1 MPSINRIRVNNVK
14 YNFGTQGYD
23 DFSMRMY
30 GRNTLYDL
38 ANGGGKSVLMLLL
51 MQNLIP
57 NCTLDDKQPIEKL
70 FRDPSN
76 TVIHSLIEWKL
87 DPCDVKE
94 GMRYMTTGFAA
105 KKAATVDG
113 QSEDRSDGGDADQN
127 GAAQTAQIEYFN
139 YVIFY
144 RDYNK
149 NDIINLPLVKDNE
162 RISYKALRN
171 YLHDLARNDK
181 NLIVHIFDRKGEYQR
196 FIADYGLYESHWE
209 IVRGINK
216 TEGHVRTYFES
227 NYKTTRRVIEDLLIE
242 EIIEKAYQAKTD
254 RESDKTESTVSL
266 LMTIQE
272 ELKSLAEK
280 KKDIQRYDHEQELVQ
295 LLIDRIQSF
304 MELYKEQEA
313 TAEQCGRV
321 LVTLQD
327 EKASREE
334 RTNELRDS
342 ISDLE
347 NKLKLS
353 RELVEIYK
361 IYKDIEELE
370 KRNSLISSKQADLTK
385 LSSDIDMQD
394 KAYRER
400 LAVSDYL
407 ELKKAKSELDALKK
421 DKSEISKDAQNIYT
435 VVANIRD
442 RMDKRFADIDERKAP
457 IEELVKQ
464 INESLAQ
471 QNKVK
476 AEAETEMAVI
486 SSRQE
491 YIDRDIE
498 ECNKG
503 LNELKGDVDYSLLM
517 DPGQSIKNE
526 TAKYKGLERNLETL
540 ENQLSELTEAGSAL
554 QEKLNQQRN
563 ESSEIKGRL
572 STLEERVEEFR
583 SIKDKFRSICSIYA
597 DDANA
602 EAEVVEQ
609 KLQDRSS
616 ALVIKTYELK
626 KNMERLEKREKDIR
640 SGRLI
645 EPTEA
650 VEKVIDY
657 IFTRH
662 GMQAMYGMDY
672 ISALS
677 DAKKEEMLAKVP
689 GLPYGIIVE
698 NMPKLMEDAGLK
710 ELDIDSEV
718 VLYGREL
725 LEEAGI
731 LLGDGVEVVRREKDF
746 FIESRF
752 QDQKLRLL
760 GADMDDLQEDI
771 RNSENM
777 LETLQD
783 DMEFVRTYRERGYAT
798 AEADYEE
805 ARKTLAV
812 VEEDIKKLVEELN
825 SNDRKQN
832 QTKLQIEDT
841 HHQMKVMDAELI
853 SLSKAVSYQD
863 KISEL
868 SRVKDGLRRDRTRL
882 EKELEG
888 AVQEIRT
895 LEMKALEQKSISEG
909 LSNERLELEHKWD
922 NKYAVYYIEGTPF
935 PPLDMDETELEKA
948 FEAALGSSGESRMS
962 LEKERLLEETL
973 KGTIE
978 RITKNINKL
987 GVDITLLE
995 QVDNSSHISP
1005 VSDEVLEAM
1014 RKELDRLQCEKNALE
1029 KELSG
1034 VETDK
1039 ARLEGSIEYA
1049 KNRLSMEYG
1058 EDALQKL
1065 GEIRNEDD
1073 SFDTNKALEEQ
1084 KILAGQAEEQLYSQ
1098 RKALDKLE
1106 KTARGNDDLIKLATR
1121 IVDSN
1126 KISLAGLEPLDA
1138 PEALSNISAD
1148 FDNLILK
1155 YDKISKSID
1164 RAKADMLKVKISV
1177 YDTLTTMN
1185 VLELAMSI
1193 REDVVIPDSRKD
1205 AEQLLKRLE
1214 DVVGIIL
1221 LERDRIEKSL
1231 TSMQQLKDSF
1241 VDQCVERCLDV
1252 RSELDKLTK
1261 LSEITMGD
1269 EKVQMIRLTIP
1280 YVKDEFIKDRMAE
1293 YIDNIVAEVDKKENE
1308 SDRQKFLGQNLSMKK
1323 LFSVIV
1329 TDMSKIRLML
1339 YKRERIREQSRYLRY
1354 EEAVGS
1360 TGQSQGIY
1368 IQFLISIINYIA
1380 GMYAVADS
1388 TSRAKTL
1395 FIDNPFGAA
1404 KDIYIWEPI
1413 FSLLAENNCQLIVP
1427 ARGATPE
1434 ITGKFDIN
1442 YVLGQQMT
1450 GNRTTTVVVNYTSKT
1465 KGEELEYKALNY
1477 EQQTFDFI

>member
-113 QSEDRSDGGDADQN
+113 QAEDKSGDGDAGQN
-127 GAAQTAQIEYFN
+127 GTAQIEYFN

-181 NLIVHIFDRKGEYQR
+181 NMIVQIFDRKGEYQK

-209 IVRGINK
+209 IIRGINK
-216 TEGHVRTYFES
+216 TEGHVRTYFET

-321 LVTLQD
+321 LVTLQN
-327 EKASREE
+327 EKDSREE

-342 ISDLE
+342 ISELE

-385 LSSDIDMQD
+385 ISSDMDMQD

-407 ELKKAKSELDALKK
+407 ELKKAKSELDALKR

-442 RMDKRFADIDERKAP
+442 RMDKRFAAIDERKAP
-457 IEELVKQ
+457 IEELVNQ
-464 INESLAQ
+464 INESLAK
-471 QNKVK
+471 QNKIK

-486 SSRQE
+486 SSRQD

-498 ECNKG
+498 ECNRG
-503 LNELKGDVDYSLLM
+503 LNDLKGDIDYALMM
-517 DPGQSIKNE
+517 DPGQSIKTE
-526 TAKYKGLERNLETL
+526 TEKYKGLERSLETL
-540 ENQLSELTEAGSAL
+540 ENQLTELSEAGSAL

-602 EAEVVEQ
+602 QAEVVEQ

-626 KNMERLEKREKDIR
+626 KNMESLEKREKDIR

-645 EPTEA
+645 EPTES

-662 GMQAMYGMDY
+662 SMQAMYGMDY
-672 ISALS
+672 ISALPE
-677 DAKKEEMLAKVP
+677 AKKEEMLSKVP

-731 LLGDGVEVVRREKDF
+731 LLGDGVEVIRRDKEF
-746 FIESRF
+746 FMEPRF

-798 AEADYEE
+798 VEADYEE
-805 ARKTLAV
+805 ARKTLTA
-812 VEEDIKKLVEELN
+812 VEEDIRKLIEELN
-825 SNDRKQN
+825 SNDRKQS

-841 HHQMKVMDAELI
+841 HHKMKVMDAELI
-853 SLSKAVSYQD
+853 SLSKAVSFQD
-863 KISEL
+863 KINEL
-868 SRVKDGLRRDRTRL
+868 SRVKDGLKRDKNRL
-882 EKELEG
+882 EKELEN
-888 AVQEIRT
+888 AVQEIRA
-895 LEMKALEQKSISEG
+895 LEMKALEQKSISYG
-909 LSNERLELEHKWD
+909 LNNERIELEHKWD
-922 NKYAVYYIEGTPF
+922 NKYAVYYIEDTAF

-995 QVDNSSHISP
+995 QVDKTSHISP
-1005 VSDEVLEAM
+1005 VSEEVLDAM
-1014 RKELDRLQCEKNALE
+1014 KKELDRLQSEKRALE

-1065 GEIRNEDD
+1065 SEVSNQDGTFD
-1073 SFDTNKALEEQ
+1073 SNKALEEQ
-1084 KILAGQAEEQLYSQ
+1084 KVIAGQAEEQLYSQ

-1126 KISLAGLEPLDA
+1126 QINLSGLEPLDE
-1138 PEALSNISAD
+1138 PEALNNISAD

-1164 RAKADMLKVKISV
+1164 RAKADMLKVKMSV

-1214 DVVGIIL
+1214 DVVGIIQ

-1261 LSEITMGD
+1261 LSEITMGE

-1293 YIDNIVAEVDKKENE
+1293 YIDSIVAEVDKKENE

-1442 YVLGQQMT
+1442 YILGQQMT

-1465 KGEELEYKALNY
+1465 KGEELEYKSLNY